1 MTKTCL
7 TIASIIIL
15 AAVATAQTPKPA
27 ITVTRGSGGSVR
39 TPLDYNISVNKE
51 SSLSREWITIHDPS
65 SPLALI
71 DNVGV
76 TTRYVRDQYRG
87 EYRYST
93 KLTVEPSE
101 PLAAFEIRFLLFD
114 IWGNHLQTL
123 SMTRVMDLAAKS
135 DISSEWNAFTENEVS
150 EYYASIAFVA
160 RVRTQGGRVFNAD
173 TMRVLEEARKFS
185 RKFSPENLE
194 PKPAKSP

>member
-1 MTKTCL
+1 
-7 TIASIIIL
+7 
-15 AAVATAQTPKPA
+15 
-27 ITVTRGSGGSVR
+27 
-39 TPLDYNISVNKE
+39 
-51 SSLSREWITIHDPS
+51 
-65 SPLALI
+65 
-71 DNVGV
+71 
-76 TTRYVRDQYRG
+76 
-87 EYRYST
+87 
-93 KLTVEPSE
+93 
-101 PLAAFEIRFLLFD
+101 
-114 IWGNHLQTL
+114 
-123 SMTRVMDLAAKS
+123 LAAKS